1 MQNRWRSECDC
12 YNCAMVEHIVDLE
25 MSRDGDYCIPTIMGK
40 KTIHAD
46 DDFVVR
52 CDCYKPVTVQTS
64 LFEEVE

>member
-1 MQNRWRSECDC
+1 
-12 YNCAMVEHIVDLE
+12 MVEHIVDPE
-25 MSRDGDYCIPTIMGK
+25 MGRDGDYCIPIITGK

-64 LFEEVE
+64 FFEEVE